1 MKQYILWLLLVLLI
15 SSCKNEEE
23 ALPAYLKI
31 EPFTVDALGGA
42 GWQKITDGWL
52 YVNDEFLGGYSL
64 PATVPVLAD
73 GNVTIELYPGVK
85 ENGIVQTP
93 GLYPF
98 LEPYKTTLTLNP
110 AQTTSLKPNTK
121 YFPEAI
127 FPWSVERAS
136 FNSTSIVLENRDGDT
151 ATTFIITPD
160 GAFEGRSV
168 YLGVDTA
175 HSVIEIATEMVENLP
190 STGGR
195 QVWLEMHHRNDIP
208 FELWLL
214 GSDGN
219 NSNELAQPIYQFLP
233 TEDWNKIYFNLT
245 EFLVSLQQVN
255 YRLFFRVAL
264 QNGSSGTPDQTSGN
278 VYLDNIRL
286 VHF

>member
-1 MKQYILWLLLVLLI
+1 MKQFLLGLFLVLFVI
-15 SSCKNEEE
+15 SCKNEEE
-23 ALPAYLKI
+23 PLPAYLTI

-64 PATVPVLAD
+64 PATVPILAD
-73 GNVTIELYPGVK
+73 GDVTIELFPGVK

-98 LEPYKTTLTLNP
+98 LESYKTPVTLSP
-110 AQTTSLKPNTK
+110 GQTTNLQPGTK
-121 YFPEAI
+121 YSANAI
-127 FPWSVERAS
+127 FPWSVDRGS
-136 FNSTSIVLENRDGDT
+136 FNVTNIVLENRDADT
-151 ATTFIITPD
+151 ATSFIITPD
-160 GAFEGRSV
+160 GAFDGRSV
-168 YLGVDTA
+168 YLRVDTA
-175 HSVIEIATEMVENLP
+175 HAVIEIATEEVENLP

-195 QVWLEMHHRNDIP
+195 QVWLEMHYRNDIL

-214 GSDGN
+214 GN
-219 NSNELAQPIYQFLP
+219 NGGGSNELAQPVFQFLP
-233 TEDWNKIYFNLT
+233 SENWNKIYFNLT
-245 EFLVSLQQVN
+245 DFLVSLQQVN
-255 YRLFFRVAL
+255 YRLFFRVTL
-264 QNGSSGTPDQTSGN
+264 QAGTTGTPEQTSGN